1 MKNLTTTFILFF
13 FIATAV
19 IAQNNNSFYAT
30 MSGETALK
38 FKQLY
43 PNDIQILDTKNN
55 ESAVYLTEEVSHK
68 IHENVQVHGPG
79 YIFRPSKEKA
89 LQALNRVQSRNSFLE
104 YTITETDLVNECLD
118 LVNNQ
123 NIEDDILELQA
134 YGTRHHETSQGEQSV
149 HDLKAKWDAM
159 IAQSGRTDIHTRI
172 YNHQNTPMPSVI
184 LTIDGA
190 NTPDEY
196 VIIGGH
202 LDSTSFWDINDA
214 PGADDNASGIS
225 SLNEMI
231 RVLIAKEFVPNRTIE
246 VMAYAAEEI
255 GLVGSEEIASEYASN
270 GINVGAYV
278 QFDMTGYNGSNEDV
292 WISTDWYNSSALN
305 NFLVDLMDHYNGT
318 GNHAFTYNFTE
329 CGYGCSDHASWANN
343 GYEAAF
349 PFEAKFSESNP
360 KIHTDEDVY
369 SFFDTPEH
377 SAKFTKL
384 GLQFLIEAAKP
395 QTMSVNDFSEN
406 AIAVFVNENL
416 LNYRLNNLTTNVSD
430 ISIYNIGG
438 QSVINEKANSQ
449 SGSVNLTALDKG
461 FYIVKFNF
469 TNGRTLSKKFILN

>member
-1 MKNLTTTFILFF
+1 MKNFTTTFILFF
-13 FIATAV
+13 FLATAV
-19 IAQNNNSFYAT
+19 IAQNNDSFYAT

-43 PNDIQILDTKNN
+43 PNDIQILATKSN

-68 IHENVQVHGPG
+68 IHESVQIHGPG

-89 LQALNRVQSRNSFLE
+89 LQALNRVQNRNSFLE

-149 HDLKAKWDAM
+149 YDLKAKWDAM

-360 KIHTDEDVY
+360 KIHTDEDIY

-406 AIAVFVNENL
+406 AIAVFVNENI

-438 QSVINEKANSQ
+438 QSVFTEKASSQ
-449 SGSVNLTALDKG
+449 SGSVNLTALDNG

>member
-1 MKNLTTTFILFF
+1 
-13 FIATAV
+13 
-19 IAQNNNSFYAT
+19 
-30 MSGETALK
+30 
-38 FKQLY
+38 
-43 PNDIQILDTKNN
+43 
-55 ESAVYLTEEVSHK
+55 
-68 IHENVQVHGPG
+68 
-79 YIFRPSKEKA
+79 
-89 LQALNRVQSRNSFLE
+89 
-104 YTITETDLVNECLD
+104 
-118 LVNNQ
+118 
-123 NIEDDILELQA
+123 
-134 YGTRHHETSQGEQSV
+134 
-149 HDLKAKWDAM
+149 
-159 IAQSGRTDIHTRI
+159 
-172 YNHQNTPMPSVI
+172 MPSVI

-406 AIAVFVNENL
+406 AIAVFVNENI
-416 LNYRLNNLTTNVSD
+416 LNYRLNNLTTNVGD

>member
-406 AIAVFVNENL
+406 AIAVFVNENI
-416 LNYRLNNLTTNVSD
+416 LNYRLNNLTTNVGD

-438 QSVINEKANSQ
+438 QSVINEKVNSQ